1 MHNKNGKVA
10 LWGNQYIFNMAHTLN
25 DYLREVETLFKEERF
40 IFDPKELYEPIDYT
54 LRLGGKR
61 IRPTLL
67 LAANALFGGREE
79 EVRGAALGIET
90 FHNFTLL
97 HDDLMDRSP
106 LRRGQPTVYTKWGD
120 NTAVLSGDTMFA
132 LAWRYFLRQP
142 TPRLREILNCFNETA
157 IEVCEGQQKDMNFE
171 KRAIGDVS
179 LEEYMD
185 MIRQKTAVLLAGA
198 LKIGALYAGA
208 PDGEIEK
215 LYAFGLHL
223 GLAFQLQDDLLDG
236 YGDTAVF
243 GKKTGQDIRDLKKNY
258 LVLRALQLSS
268 RQQADELTRLFG
280 DAALDEDERVVRVMA
295 LYDAIGLK
303 PSVEEAI
310 GEEFRAAGECLGRI
324 DADETLKAPL
334 RELTATLVGRKK

>member
-1 MHNKNGKVA
+1 MKDLKYYLGQVEE
-10 LWGNQYIFNMAHTLN
+10 IFSN
-25 DYLREVETLFKEERF
+25 EQF
-40 IFDPKELYEPIDYT
+40 IAEPRELYEPIDYT

-67 LAANALFGGREE
+67 LAANGMFGGKITAARD
-79 EVRGAALGIET
+79 AALGIET

-106 LRRGQPTVYTKWGD
+106 LRRGKPTVYTKWGD
-120 NTAVLSGDTMFA
+120 NTAILSGDTMFA

-142 TPRLREILNCFNETA
+142 SPRLQEILQCFNETA

-171 KRAIGDVS
+171 RRGDVS
-179 LEEYMD
+179 IDEYMD

-208 PDGEIEK
+208 PEDDVRK
-215 LYAFGLHL
+215 LYDFGLHL

-243 GKKTGQDIRDLKKNY
+243 GKKTGQDIRDNKKTFLPLTAETLCNDSQRNE
-258 LVLRALQLSS
+258 LFKLFSGS
-268 RQQADELTRLFG
+268 ETDEEEKVR
-280 DAALDEDERVVRVMA
+280 RVMA
-295 LYDAIGLK
+295 IYDSLGLRSK
-303 PSVEEAI
+303 VEEAI
-310 GEEFRAAGECLGRI
+310 EREFGEAVTCLNSIRT
-324 DADETLKAPL
+324 DETLKLPF
-334 RELTATLVGRKK
+334 RELMETLKGRKK

>member
-1 MHNKNGKVA
+1 MNSIKYYLDRVSE
-10 LWGNQYIFNMAHTLN
+10 IFA
-25 DYLREVETLFKEERF
+25 EEKF
-40 IFDPKELYEPIDYT
+40 VFEPKELYEPINYT

-67 LAANALFGGREE
+67 LAANALFGGEE
-79 EVRGAALGIET
+79 AEARDAALGIET

-120 NTAVLSGDTMFA
+120 NTAILSGDTMFA

-142 TPRLREILNCFNETA
+142 TPRLHEILQCFNETA

-171 KRAIGDVS
+171 TMTLDEVS
-179 LEEYMD
+179 ISDYMD

-208 PDGEIEK
+208 PDKESAK
-215 LYAFGLHL
+215 LYEFGIHM

-243 GKKTGQDIRDLKKNY
+243 GKKTGQDIRDNKKSY
-258 LVLRALQLSS
+258 LPLAALNLCLPEQKK
-268 RQQADELTRLFG
+268 ELTTLFS
-280 DAALDEDERVVRVMA
+280 AKNNMNEEEKVHRVLE
-295 LYDAIGLK
+295 LYNAINLRTK
-303 PSVEEAI
+303 VEEAI
-310 GEEFRAAGECLGRI
+310 ASEFETANQCLNGIQASEE
-324 DADETLKAPL
+324 LKKPL
-334 RELTATLVGRKK
+334 HEMMDSLNGRKK

>member
-1 MHNKNGKVA
+1 MNDLKHYLGQVEK
-10 LWGNQYIFNMAHTLN
+10 IFA
-25 DYLREVETLFKEERF
+25 DEQF
-40 IFDPKELYEPIDYT
+40 IAEPHELYEPIDYT

-67 LAANALFGGREE
+67 LAANALFGGKDE

-120 NTAVLSGDTMFA
+120 NTAILSGDTMFA

-142 TPRLREILNCFNETA
+142 SPRLQEILQCFNETA

-171 KRAIGDVS
+171 TLGLAKVS
-179 LEEYMD
+179 LDDYID

-198 LKIGALYAGA
+198 LKTGALYAGA
-208 PDGEIEK
+208 PKEDVSN
-215 LYAFGLHL
+215 LWDFGIHL
-223 GLAFQLQDDLLDG
+223 GLAFQMQDDLLDG

-243 GKKTGQDIRDLKKNY
+243 GKKTGQDIRDNKISFLPIT
-258 LVLRALQLSS
+258 ALAAGNAEQRRELLELF
-268 RQQADELTRLFG
+268 AAKDNMDEEEKVR
-280 DAALDEDERVVRVMA
+280 RVMA
-295 LYDAIGLK
+295 IYDAVDLRTA
-303 PSVEEAI
+303 VEKAI
-310 GEEFRAAGECLGRI
+310 AEEFQAAIRCLDI
-324 DADETLKAPL
+324 VQAPEDRKTPF
-334 RELTATLVGRKK
+334 REMLEKLDGRKK

>member
-1 MHNKNGKVA
+1 MHDLNHYLGQVNG
-10 LWGNQYIFNMAHTLN
+10 IFAAEQFLAEP
-25 DYLREVETLFKEERF
+25 R
-40 IFDPKELYEPIDYT
+40 ELYEPIDYT

-106 LRRGQPTVYTKWGD
+106 LRRGQPTVYCKWD
-120 NTAVLSGDTMFA
+120 ENTAILSGDTMYA

-142 TPRLREILNCFNETA
+142 SPRLREILQCFNETA

-171 KRAIGDVS
+171 RLALDGVS
-179 LEEYMD
+179 IDSYTD

-208 PDGEIEK
+208 PESEVER
-215 LYAFGLHL
+215 LYRFGIHL

-243 GKKTGQDIRDLKKNY
+243 GKKTGQDIRDNKKTY
-258 LVLRALQLSS
+258 LPLRALQLGGAEQ
-268 RQQADELTRLFG
+268 RKVLLELFAAKDNMDEEEKVR
-280 DAALDEDERVVRVMA
+280 RVMA
-295 LYDAIGLK
+295 LYDTVGLRTA
-303 PSVEEAI
+303 VEEAI
-310 GEEFRAAGECLGRI
+310 AAEFSAAKQSLDSI
-324 DADETLKAPL
+324 DADEAGKTPL
-334 RELTATLVGRKK
+334 RELMATLDGRKK

>member
-1 MHNKNGKVA
+1 MNNIKNHLDRVA
-10 LWGNQYIFNMAHTLN
+10 AIFA
-25 DYLREVETLFKEERF
+25 EEQF
-40 IFDPKELYEPIDYT
+40 VFEPKELYEPIDYT

-67 LAANALFGGREE
+67 LAANALFGGKEE
-79 EVRGAALGIET
+79 EVRDAALGIET

-120 NTAVLSGDTMFA
+120 NTAILSGDTMFA
-132 LAWRYFLRQP
+132 LAWRYFLRKP
-142 TPRLREILNCFNETA
+142 SPRLQEILQCFNETA

-171 KRAIGDVS
+171 RLPIEGVS
-179 LEEYMD
+179 IDDYMD

-208 PDGEIEK
+208 PADEIEK
-215 LYAFGLHL
+215 LYRFGIHL

-258 LVLRALQLSS
+258 LVLRALQIAAPEQKKAL
-268 RQQADELTRLFG
+268 ANLYN
-280 DAALDEDERVVRVMA
+280 DASIDEDTRVVRVMD
-295 LYDAIGLK
+295 LYESICLK
-303 PSVEEAI
+303 PEIDKA
-310 GEEFRAAGECLGRI
+310 I
-324 DADETLKAPL
+324 DAEFEKAAQCLDGIQAPEEGKSPF
-334 RELTATLVGRKK
+334 RELMESLNGRKK

>member
-1 MHNKNGKVA
+1 MNNIKYYLDRVA
-10 LWGNQYIFNMAHTLN
+10 EIF
-25 DYLREVETLFKEERF
+25 EQETFLAEPR
-40 IFDPKELYEPIDYT
+40 ELYEPIDYT

-79 EVRGAALGIET
+79 EARNAALGIET

-106 LRRGQPTVYTKWGD
+106 LRRGQPTVYCKWNE
-120 NTAVLSGDTMFA
+120 NTAILSGDTMFA

-142 TPRLREILNCFNETA
+142 TPRLQEILQCFNETA

-171 KRAIGDVS
+171 SLALDEVS
-179 LEEYMD
+179 LADYMD
-185 MIRQKTAVLLAGA
+185 MIRQKTAVLLAAA

-208 PDGEIEK
+208 PEAEIKK
-215 LYAFGLHL
+215 LWDFGIHM

-243 GKKTGQDIRDLKKNY
+243 GKKTGQDIRDNKKTF
-258 LVLRALQLSS
+258 LPLTALGLCSPEQKK
-268 RQQADELTRLFG
+268 ELATLF
-280 DAALDEDERVVRVMA
+280 APKNTLDEEERVRRVMA
-295 LYDAIGLK
+295 LYDAVGLRAK
-303 PSVEEAI
+303 IEEAI
-310 GEEFRAAGECLGRI
+310 DTEFNTATTHLESIRVNEA
-324 DADETLKAPL
+324 LKTPL
-334 RELTATLVGRKK
+334 RELLATLHGRKK

>member
-1 MHNKNGKVA
+1 MNNIKYYLDRVA
-10 LWGNQYIFNMAHTLN
+10 EIFA
-25 DYLREVETLFKEERF
+25 EEQF
-40 IFDPKELYEPIDYT
+40 VFEPHELYEPIDYT

-67 LAANALFGGREE
+67 LAANGLFGGNEE
-79 EVRGAALGIET
+79 QVRDAALGIET

-120 NTAVLSGDTMFA
+120 NAAILSGDTMFA

-142 TPRLREILNCFNETA
+142 SPRLQEILQCFNETA

-171 KRAIGDVS
+171 NMTLDQVS
-179 LEEYMD
+179 LADYMD

-208 PDGEIEK
+208 PQSETTK
-215 LYAFGLHL
+215 LYDFGIHT
-223 GLAFQLQDDLLDG
+223 GLAFQIQDDLLDG

-243 GKKTGQDIRDLKKNY
+243 GKKTGQDIRDNKKSYLPLAALKLGSAEQKKELAALFSAKDNMDEDKKVRRVLELY
-258 LVLRALQLSS
+258 NTIGLRATL
-268 RQQADELTRLFG
+268 EK
-280 DAALDEDERVVRVMA
+280 
-295 LYDAIGLK
+295 AID
-303 PSVEEAI
+303 
-310 GEEFRAAGECLGRI
+310 EEFRKAKEKL
-324 DADETLKAPL
+324 DAINVAETLKKPL
-334 RELTATLVGRKK
+334 REMMETLNGRKK

>member
-1 MHNKNGKVA
+1 MNNIKYYLDRVA
-10 LWGNQYIFNMAHTLN
+10 EIFA
-25 DYLREVETLFKEERF
+25 EEQF
-40 IFDPKELYEPIDYT
+40 VFEPHELYEPIDYT

-67 LAANALFGGREE
+67 LAANALFGGKEDD
-79 EVRGAALGIET
+79 VRNAALGIET

-120 NTAVLSGDTMFA
+120 NTAILSGDTMFA

-142 TPRLREILNCFNETA
+142 SPRLQEILQCFNETA

-171 KRAIGDVS
+171 ILGLNEVS
-179 LEEYMD
+179 LEDYND

-208 PDGEIEK
+208 PEKEVKKLWEFGE
-215 LYAFGLHL
+215 HM

-243 GKKTGQDIRDLKKNY
+243 GKKTGQDIRDNKKTFLPLMALKMCSP
-258 LVLRALQLSS
+258 LQKEELINLF
-268 RQQADELTRLFG
+268 AAKDNMDEEEKVR
-280 DAALDEDERVVRVMA
+280 RVMA
-295 LYDAIGLK
+295 LYEIINLRASLENAIDKEFTTARQYLDDIQSSEELK
-303 PSVEEAI
+303 
-310 GEEFRAAGECLGRI
+310 
-324 DADETLKAPL
+324 TPL
-334 RELTATLVGRKK
+334 RELMETLIGRKK

>member
-1 MHNKNGKVA
+1 M
-10 LWGNQYIFNMAHTLN
+10 YTLK
-25 DYLREVETLFKEERF
+25 DYLSQVERLFAEETF
-40 IFDPKELYEPIDYT
+40 LAEPHELYEPIDYT

-67 LAANALFGGREE
+67 MAANALFGGKA
-79 EVRGAALGIET
+79 EVVSGAALGIET

-120 NTAVLSGDTMFA
+120 NAAILSGDTMFA

-142 TPRLREILNCFNETA
+142 SPRLHEILQCFNETA

-171 KRAIGDVS
+171 TLPLGEVTLDA
-179 LEEYMD
+179 YTD

-208 PDGEIEK
+208 PQEEVEN
-215 LYAFGLHL
+215 LYKFGIHL

-243 GKKTGQDIRDLKKNY
+243 GKKTGQDIRDNKKTY
-258 LVLRALQLSS
+258 LPLLAIQVGTPE
-268 RQQADELTRLFG
+268 QADEIRTLF
-280 DAALDEDERVVRVMA
+280 AAKDNMDEEEKVRRVMEIYNA
-295 LYDAIGLK
+295 MDLK
-303 PSVEEAI
+303 AAVEKNI
-310 GEEFRAAGECLGRI
+310 VLEFETAKHHLDI
-324 DADETLKAPL
+324 IHADESLKTPL
-334 RELTATLVGRKK
+334 RELMETLNNRKK

>member
-1 MHNKNGKVA
+1 MKDLKYYLKVVE
-10 LWGNQYIFNMAHTLN
+10 GIFES
-25 DYLREVETLFKEERF
+25 EVFVAE
-40 IFDPKELYEPIDYT
+40 PKELYEPIDYT

-67 LAANALFGGREE
+67 LAADALFGGNIEE
-79 EVRGAALGIET
+79 AKGAALGIET

-106 LRRGQPTVYTKWGD
+106 LRRGQPTVYCKWD
-120 NTAVLSGDTMFA
+120 ENIAILSGDTMYA

-142 TPRLREILNCFNETA
+142 SPRLHEILQCFNETA

-171 KRAIGDVS
+171 RSGVATDGEQHCRGRVS
-179 LEEYMD
+179 IDEYMD

-208 PDGEIEK
+208 PEEEVEK
-215 LYAFGLHL
+215 LYRFGIHL

-243 GKKTGQDIRDLKKNY
+243 GKKTGQDIRDNKKTY
-258 LVLRALQLSS
+258 LPLRAAQLCNGE
-268 RQQADELTRLFG
+268 QQRELENLFADK
-280 DAALDEDERVVRVMA
+280 DNIDEEEKVRRVMA
-295 LYDAIGLK
+295 LYEAVGLKGEVEKAIGAEFALA
-303 PSVEEAI
+303 EEMLDGI
-310 GEEFRAAGECLGRI
+310 V
-324 DADETLKAPL
+324 ADEERKLPL
-334 RELTATLVGRKK
+334 RELMEMLNGRKK

>member
-1 MHNKNGKVA
+1 MKDLKHYLGQVEE
-10 LWGNQYIFNMAHTLN
+10 IFAN
-25 DYLREVETLFKEERF
+25 EQF
-40 IFDPKELYEPIDYT
+40 IAEPHELYEPIDYT

-67 LAANALFGGREE
+67 LAANAMFGGNVDEAK
-79 EVRGAALGIET
+79 GAALGIET

-120 NTAVLSGDTMFA
+120 NAAILSGDTMFA

-142 TPRLREILNCFNETA
+142 TLRLQEILNCFNETA

-171 KRAIGDVS
+171 NMPLDGVS
-179 LEEYMD
+179 IADYMD

-208 PDGEIEK
+208 PNAEVDK
-215 LYAFGLHL
+215 LYAFGIHL

-243 GKKTGQDIRDLKKNY
+243 GKKTGQDIRDNKKSY
-258 LVLRALQLSS
+258 LPLLALSISSPEQKQELCSLFSAKDNMDEEEKVRRVIKLYDALGLRDSVEKSIADEFNLAQQQLNGI
-268 RQQADELTRLFG
+268 QADES
-280 DAALDEDERVVRVMA
+280 
-295 LYDAIGLK
+295 LK
-303 PSVEEAI
+303 
-310 GEEFRAAGECLGRI
+310 
-324 DADETLKAPL
+324 TPL
-334 RELTATLVGRKK
+334 RELLATLNGRKK

>member
-1 MHNKNGKVA
+1 MNNLKYYLSLVERIFEEESFVA
-10 LWGNQYIFNMAHTLN
+10 EP
-25 DYLREVETLFKEERF
+25 R
-40 IFDPKELYEPIDYT
+40 ELYEPIDYT

-67 LAANALFGGREE
+67 LAANALFGGNTD

-106 LRRGQPTVYTKWGD
+106 LRRGQPTVYQKWD
-120 NTAVLSGDTMFA
+120 ENTAVLSGDTMYA

-142 TPRLREILNCFNETA
+142 SPRLQAILQCFCETG

-171 KRAIGDVS
+171 RMTLEEVS
-179 LEEYMD
+179 LDDYRD

-198 LKIGALYAGA
+198 LKIGALYANA
-208 PDGEIEK
+208 PDEEVAR
-215 LYAFGLHL
+215 LYEFGVHL

-243 GKKTGQDIRDLKKNY
+243 GKKTGQDIRDNKKNY
-258 LVLRALQLSS
+258 LPLLAMQIGNDSQRNELLALF
-268 RQQADELTRLFG
+268 AAKDNMDEEEKVR
-280 DAALDEDERVVRVMA
+280 RVMA
-295 LYDAIGLK
+295 LYERMNLK
-303 PSVEEAI
+303 SAVEEAI
-310 GEEFRAAGECLGRI
+310 GKEFKTAEEYLSFSYVH
-324 DADETLKAPL
+324 ADEALKLPL
-334 RELTATLVGRKK
+334 RELMETLAGRKK

>member
-1 MHNKNGKVA
+1 MNNLKYYLSLVERIFEEESFVA
-10 LWGNQYIFNMAHTLN
+10 EP
-25 DYLREVETLFKEERF
+25 R
-40 IFDPKELYEPIDYT
+40 ELYEPIDYT

-67 LAANALFGGREE
+67 LAANALFGGNTD

-106 LRRGQPTVYTKWGD
+106 LRRGQPTVYQKWD
-120 NTAVLSGDTMFA
+120 ENTAVLSGDTMYA

-142 TPRLREILNCFNETA
+142 SPRLQAILQCFCETG

-171 KRAIGDVS
+171 RMTLEEVS
-179 LEEYMD
+179 LDDYRD

-198 LKIGALYAGA
+198 LKIGALYANA
-208 PDGEIEK
+208 PDEEVAR
-215 LYAFGLHL
+215 LYEFGVHL

-243 GKKTGQDIRDLKKNY
+243 GKKTGQDIRDNKKSY
-258 LVLRALQLSS
+258 LPLLAMQIGNDSQRNELLALF
-268 RQQADELTRLFG
+268 AAKDNMDEEEKVR
-280 DAALDEDERVVRVMA
+280 RVMA
-295 LYDAIGLK
+295 LYERMNLK
-303 PSVEEAI
+303 SAVEEAI
-310 GEEFRAAGECLGRI
+310 EMEFKTAEEYLNYVH
-324 DADETLKAPL
+324 ADEALKLPLHELMETLA
-334 RELTATLVGRKK
+334 GRKK

>member
-1 MHNKNGKVA
+1 MHDLNHYLGQVNG
-10 LWGNQYIFNMAHTLN
+10 IFAAEQFLAEP
-25 DYLREVETLFKEERF
+25 R
-40 IFDPKELYEPIDYT
+40 ELYEPIDYT

-67 LAANALFGGREE
+67 LAANALFGGSEE

-106 LRRGQPTVYTKWGD
+106 LRRGQPTVYCKWD
-120 NTAVLSGDTMFA
+120 ENTAILSGDTMYA

-142 TPRLREILNCFNETA
+142 SPRLREILQCFNETA

-171 KRAIGDVS
+171 RLALDGVS
-179 LEEYMD
+179 IDDYTD

-208 PDGEIEK
+208 PESEVEK
-215 LYAFGLHL
+215 LYRFGIHL

-243 GKKTGQDIRDLKKNY
+243 GKKTGQDIRDNKKTY
-258 LVLRALQLSS
+258 LPLRTLQLGSAEQ
-268 RQQADELTRLFG
+268 RKALLELFAAKDNMDEEEKVR
-280 DAALDEDERVVRVMA
+280 RVMA
-295 LYDAIGLK
+295 LYDTVGLRTA
-303 PSVEEAI
+303 VEEAI
-310 GEEFRAAGECLGRI
+310 AAEFDAAKQSLDSI
-324 DADETLKAPL
+324 DAAETGKKPL
-334 RELTATLVGRKK
+334 RELMATLDGRKK